1 MGLVF
6 VLIGLLITGVIVD
19 FAIENELVGSPERT
33 FELFGGTFTLGET
46 QLVLA
51 AAVIGALAVAF
62 VFLGLAMARGRT
74 RTFALSRATQPQTGW
89 TCERTNGSVTKRS
102 ADRHASS
109 FNRTSFSSASSIG
122 ARVNPHFSR
131 TRMDVALCFTANA
144 YNGRVVTMPRNRRNA
159 AVVTPRPQNS
169 LPIQ

>member
-33 FELFGGTFTLGET
+33 FELFGGTFTFGET

-62 VFLGLAMARGRT
+62 VFLGLAMARGSHDRRRT
-74 RTFALSRATQPQTGW
+74 LRRRVRTL
-89 TCERTNGSVTKRS
+89 ERENK
-102 ADRHASS
+102 DL
-109 FNRTSFSSASSIG
+109 RTE
-122 ARVNPHFSR
+122 
-131 TRMDVALCFTANA
+131 
-144 YNGRVVTMPRNRRNA
+144 PRNATSDRVDVRA
-159 AVVTPRPQNS
+159 DDRERHEA
-169 LPIQ
+169 LG

>member
-19 FAIENELVGSPERT
+19 FAIENEVVGSPERT

-62 VFLGLAMARGRT
+62 VFLGFAMARGSHDRRRT
-74 RTFALSRATQPQTGW
+74 LRRRVRTL
-89 TCERTNGSVTKRS
+89 ERENQDLRS
-102 ADRHASS
+102 SPS
-109 FNRTSFSSASSIG
+109 
-122 ARVNPHFSR
+122 
-131 TRMDVALCFTANA
+131 
-144 YNGRVVTMPRNRRNA
+144 
-159 AVVTPRPQNS
+159 VVTPDRVDVREDERERHEA
-169 LPIQ
+169 LG

>member
-19 FAIENELVGSPERT
+19 FAIENEIVGSPERT

-62 VFLGLAMARGRT
+62 VFLGLAIARGSHGRRRT
-74 RTFALSRATQPQTGW
+74 LRRRVRTL
-89 TCERTNGSVTKRS
+89 ERENQDLRGSPG
-102 ADRHASS
+102 D
-109 FNRTSFSSASSIG
+109 
-122 ARVNPHFSR
+122 
-131 TRMDVALCFTANA
+131 
-144 YNGRVVTMPRNRRNA
+144 
-159 AVVTPRPQNS
+159 VTPDRVDAREDERERHEA
-169 LPIQ
+169 LG